1 MNTKKQDQV
10 ISTAVIIQ
18 EEIDSSSDWE
28 EKQASKNPNWGK
40 VEQHG

>member
-1 MNTKKQDQV
+1 MNTEKQDQV

-18 EEIDSSSDWE
+18 EEIDSSSDGE